1 MGGGYFKERLSC
13 QAQSSMMGGLEARE
27 WLGKANFQK
36 INLVK
41 SEAEK
46 SQPPDSTSMFFPLS
60 TPAFASTQGQR
71 SQGEVIVC

>member
-13 QAQSSMMGGLEARE
+13 QAQSSMMGGLVARE
-27 WLGKANFQK
+27 WLGKANFEM

-46 SQPPDSTSMFFPLS
+46 SNRP
-60 TPAFASTQGQR
+60 
-71 SQGEVIVC
+71 V

>member
-36 INLVK
+36 INLVN

-46 SQPPDSTSMFFPLS
+46 SNRP
-60 TPAFASTQGQR
+60 
-71 SQGEVIVC
+71 I